1 MRTNR
6 KNPKLL
12 YTPTLPKRHQFFSSR
27 ATRLTAQLLA
37 EVQGVLRH
45 LERTGVIGAEEHE
58 EVKRDLVKLSKRI
71 NDIHKR
77 ERISFSQRLDRDLG
91 QELEENVLKEI
102 KANPDKARFL
112 QTPRLRQRLRSC
124 TWELLD
130 FVETSVESLK
140 RLRYSNYITE
150 KQYDNTRSMVESL
163 PELRVELLELLE
175 KYGDA

>member
-1 MRTNR
+1 V
-6 KNPKLL
+6 LE
-12 YTPTLPKRHQFFSSR
+12 
-27 ATRLTAQLLA
+27 QL
-37 EVQGVLRH
+37 QRI
-45 LERTGVIGAEEHE
+45 GVIGQDEHD
-58 EVKRDLVKLSKRI
+58 EVKRDLIKISKRI

-77 ERISFSQRLDRDLG
+77 ERIAFGQRLDRDLG
-91 QELEENVLKEI
+91 NELEENVLNEI
-102 KANPDKARFL
+102 KADPDKARFI

-124 TWELLD
+124 TWNLLD

-150 KQYDNTRSMVESL
+150 PQYDRTRAMVESL